1 MGNPGSEH
9 LKRVAELT
17 NIIQMDHACNIQF
30 TSGGR
35 IHEINLERDCLVKGT
50 TGKPK
55 GVTLSHH
62 NLVNNAHQI
71 GHRIGYN
78 EKV

>member
-1 MGNPGSEH
+1 MSNTKI
-9 LKRVAELT
+9 L
-17 NIIQMDHACNIQF
+17 
-30 TSGGR
+30 
-35 IHEINLERDCLVKGT
+35 GT

-62 NLVNNAHQI
+62 NVVNNAHQI

-78 EKV
+78 EKVIEIGSFQVLQD

>member
-1 MGNPGSEH
+1 MGLG
-9 LKRVAELT
+9 L
-17 NIIQMDHACNIQF
+17 
-30 TSGGR
+30 GGLGTKGLGLGLD
-35 IHEINLERDCLVKGT
+35 NCLVKGT

>member
-1 MGNPGSEH
+1 MSNPGSGN

-30 TSGGR
+30 TSGDFHG
-35 IHEINLERDCLVKGT
+35 INPERDCLVKGT

>member
-1 MGNPGSEH
+1 M
-9 LKRVAELT
+9 
-17 NIIQMDHACNIQF
+17 F
-30 TSGGR
+30 TYIS
-35 IHEINLERDCLVKGT
+35 ITKEDVDVNHTILGT

-62 NLVNNAHQI
+62 NVVNNAHQI

-78 EKV
+78 EKVIEIGSFQVMQD